1 MDFKSFDRKKANQI
15 AVHILVWAFLF
26 AAPILFS
33 MRDPMEKVS
42 VHFLAWIPMSFSV
55 MLFYLNYFVLVE
67 RYLFRRRLLL
77 YFGINMVAI
86 ALVGL
91 IAELVIHNVMPPIFE
106 NAMGRPTKVMLIGR
120 LISSMAFTISISVA
134 IRVTGRWY
142 KLETERKNL
151 ENLNLQTELNN
162 LKMQLNPHFFFNTL
176 NNIYSLI
183 SLSPEKAQEAVHK
196 LAKLMRYHLYET
208 ETSEVPL
215 EGEVEFMK
223 SYISLMQLRTTDKV
237 KVDSS
242 FTLENA
248 SARIAP
254 LMFISLVENAFKH
267 GVSPVGESEIRFEL
281 VEKDRIVS
289 FDSWNSNFPGHEI
302 GAKANGIGL
311 ENLQKRLSL
320 IYPGRYSFHKELEAD
335 VFHVKVVIQL

>member
-1 MDFKSFDRKKANQI
+1 MAL
-15 AVHILVWAFLF
+15 HLLVWGFWFSAPLLF
-26 AAPILFS
+26 QGNEPQRSLSSHLHMWIPMLFS
-33 MRDPMEKVS
+33 MG
-42 VHFLAWIPMSFSV
+42 
-55 MLFYLNYFVLVE
+55 LFYLNYFFLID
-67 RYLFRRRLLL
+67 RFLFQQRFLG
-77 YFGINMVAI
+77 YVIINLII
-86 ALVGL
+86 ALVFVAA
-91 IAELVIHNVMPPIFE
+91 AEQIRHLLPVDMPEQLGHF
-106 NAMGRPTKVMLIGR
+106 RPPLLWIYSR
-120 LISSMAFTISISVA
+120 LFFSLLFIISISIT
-134 IRVTGRWY
+134 IRITGRWFL
-142 KLETERKNL
+142 LESERKNL
-151 ENLNLQTELNN
+151 ENANLRSELSN

-208 ETSEVPL
+208 EADAVPL

-237 KVDSS
+237 KVEST
-242 FTLENA
+242 FTLENT
-248 SARIAP
+248 SVKVAP

-289 FDSWNSNFPGHEI
+289 FDSWNSNFPGKEV
-302 GAKANGIGL
+302 GSKANGIGL

-320 IYPGRYSFHKELEAD
+320 IYPGRYSFNQELNEN